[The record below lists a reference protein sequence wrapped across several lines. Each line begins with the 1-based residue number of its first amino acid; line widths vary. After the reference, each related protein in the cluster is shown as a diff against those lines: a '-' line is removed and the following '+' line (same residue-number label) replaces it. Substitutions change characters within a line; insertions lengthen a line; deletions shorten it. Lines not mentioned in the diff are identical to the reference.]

1 MSKILASIKNL
12 SEAKILINTDI
23 DIIDLKD
30 PSKGALGRL
39 NQFTT
44 DSATQYTHKKRENI
58 DKICIILF

>member
-12 SEAKILINTDI
+12 SEAKILLNTDI

-39 NQFTT
+39 
-44 DSATQYTHKKRENI
+44 KKNDIE
-58 DKICIILF
+58 IIVNFINKKKLTR